1 MVTRKSYAIHQ
12 CPLFKMASRKK
23 LAALLGF
30 DLSVLEGLSAA
41 TNNFRTFEIKQGIKL
56 RKVEVPKRRLERI
69 HRKMFSLL
77 ERIEKPEYLHS
88 GIKGRSYITNAKAHT
103 GSVPLVKLDLK
114 KFYPSVDGARVYRFF
129 QQALQCSPDVSGLLT
144 KLCTIDGHVPTGSC
158 VSQLLAYFSAKP
170 MFDDLHI
177 LSSQWGLRDTC
188 YVDDLTWSGE
198 RATPAFLWDA
208 KKVVHRHGFKYHKDR
223 VYTADDQKLVT
234 GVMIDGDRIAV
245 LPSRELKLW
254 KDINALGMNEPLERL
269 AAVNSLIG
277 SVVANGQIE
286 KRFLQRLRR
295 LRDTKISLV
304 RQLEVNFSR
313 EPSF

>member
-1 MVTRKSYAIHQ
+1 MAIRKSYAVHQ

-23 LAALLGF
+23 LAALLSF
-30 DLSVLEGLSAA
+30 DLSVLEGLAAA

-69 HRKMFSLL
+69 HRKVFSLL

-88 GIKGRSYITNAKAHT
+88 GIKGRSYITNAKVHI

-114 KFYPSVDGARVYRFF
+114 KFYPSVDGARVFRFF
-129 QQALQCSPDVSGLLT
+129 QQELQCSPDVSGLLT
-144 KLCTIDGHVPTGSC
+144 KLCTVDGHIPTGSC
-158 VSQLLAYFSAKP
+158 VSQLLAYFSSKP

-254 KDINALGMNEPLERL
+254 KDINALGMNEPQERL
-269 AAVNSLIG
+269 EAVNSLIG

-286 KRFLQRLRR
+286 QRFLQRLRR
-295 LRDTKISLV
+295 LRETKATLV
-304 RQLEVNFSR
+304 KRLDGNFA
-313 EPSF
+313 

>member
-1 MVTRKSYAIHQ
+1 
-12 CPLFKMASRKK
+12 MASRKK

-30 DLSVLEGLSAA
+30 DLSVLEGLAAA

-56 RKVEVPKRRLERI
+56 RKVEVPKRRLERV
-69 HRKMFSLL
+69 HRKVFSLL

-88 GIKGRSYITNAKAHT
+88 GIKGRSYITNAKVHT

-114 KFYPSVDGARVYRFF
+114 KFYPSIGGARVYRFF
-129 QQALQCSPDVSGLLT
+129 QQALQCSPDVAGLMT
-144 KLCTIDGHVPTGSC
+144 KLCIVDGHVPTGSC

-170 MFDDLHI
+170 MFDELHM
-177 LSSQWGLRDTC
+177 LSVQWGLRDTC

-198 RATPAFLWDA
+198 RATPSFLWDA

-223 VYTADDQKLVT
+223 IYTANDQKVVT
-234 GVMIDGDRIAV
+234 GVMIEGDRIAV

-254 KDINALGMNEPLERL
+254 KNINALGMSEPLERL

-286 KRFLQRLRR
+286 QRFLHKLRR
-295 LRDTKISLV
+295 LRDTKVSLV
-304 RQLEVNFSR
+304 RQLEVDFS
-313 EPSF
+313 

>member
-1 MVTRKSYAIHQ
+1 
-12 CPLFKMASRKK
+12 MASRKK

-30 DLSVLEGLSAA
+30 DLSVLEGLSVA
-41 TNNFRTFEIKQGIKL
+41 TNNFRIFEIKQGIKL

-69 HRKMFSLL
+69 HRKVFSLL

-88 GIKGRSYITNAKAHT
+88 GIKGRSYITNAKVHT

-114 KFYPSVDGARVYRFF
+114 KFYPSIDGARVYRFF
-129 QQALQCSPDVSGLLT
+129 KQALQCSSDVSGLLT

-170 MFDDLHI
+170 MFDDLHT
-177 LSSQWGLRDTC
+177 LSRQWGLRDTC

-208 KKVVHRHGFKYHKDR
+208 KKVVHRHGFKYHKDC
-223 VYTADDQKLVT
+223 VYTADDKKLVT

-254 KDINALGMNEPLERL
+254 KDINSLGMNEPLERL

-286 KRFLQRLRR
+286 PRFLQRLRR

-304 RQLEVNFSR
+304 RQLEANFS
-313 EPSF
+313 